1 MSKERQEF
9 LIGTYTETVIF
20 GDGSR
25 FAGNGQGIYWADIDM
40 VSGKIRL
47 KQIIE
52 GIKNPSYVCADKAG
66 KRIYAVSELEE
77 YEGHKSGAVSVYE
90 VGEDGSVKLLDRKP
104 SMGTNPCH
112 LYLDETEG
120 ILYISNYG
128 SGSACAYR
136 IGQEGRFQEPAMVI
150 QHQGHSVD
158 EERQEGPHVHSI
170 HPCRFGKGVLV
181 CDLGLDRISRCVVR
195 EQDGR
200 WLFTEEESWM
210 TKPGYGPRMLVYHPS
225 LPIFYVVQ
233 EMGNR
238 VLVYEYGNGTPQ
250 QVQDV
255 SSLVTEDRGIFN
267 TAAEIRI
274 HSSGTRLYVSN
285 RGADCITV
293 YDVDGAGRIA
303 PNSSIPSGGKTP
315 RCFAAAEDT
324 ESGNTFLVIA
334 NQDSDQLLSVKHT
347 DCHMVET
354 EDELQVGSPVCVWL
368 L

>member
-1 MSKERQEF
+1 
-9 LIGTYTETVIF
+9 
-20 GDGSR
+20 
-25 FAGNGQGIYWADIDM
+25 
-40 VSGKIRL
+40 
-47 KQIIE
+47 
-52 GIKNPSYVCADKAG
+52 
-66 KRIYAVSELEE
+66 
-77 YEGHKSGAVSVYE
+77 
-90 VGEDGSVKLLDRKP
+90 
-104 SMGTNPCH
+104 
-112 LYLDETEG
+112 
-120 ILYISNYG
+120 
-128 SGSACAYR
+128 
-136 IGQEGRFQEPAMVI
+136 
-150 QHQGHSVD
+150 
-158 EERQEGPHVHSI
+158 
-170 HPCRFGKGVLV
+170 
-181 CDLGLDRISRCVVR
+181 
-195 EQDGR
+195 
-200 WLFTEEESWM
+200 M
-210 TKPGYGPRMLVYHPS
+210 TMPGYGPRMLVYHPS

-347 DCHMVET
+347 DCHMAET